1 MGEGLL
7 FISKFVVFA
16 YWLFKG
22 YILIV
27 ANLEFFFKF
36 DFGGGGGI
44 YLLFWGLNLRLLNL
58 VFCSGC

>member
-7 FISKFVVFA
+7 FISKCVVFA

-36 DFGGGGGI
+36 DFFGGI

>member
-1 MGEGLL
+1 MERLL

-16 YWLFKG
+16 YWPFKG

-36 DFGGGGGI
+36 DFFLGGW
-44 YLLFWGLNLRLLNL
+44 LFTVLGFDLKTPKPCPL
-58 VFCSGC
+58 